1 MKMMA
6 LLFPILFLG
15 IGAEQTVIGLT
26 NFIEGVSAEDE
37 NCKSYALKKLI
48 EGSMLV
54 LTGMFSL
61 LLWLSRAQ

>member
-6 LLFPILFLG
+6 LLFPILCLG

-26 NFIEGVSAEDE
+26 NFIEGVSIEDE

-54 LTGMFSL
+54 LTGIFSL